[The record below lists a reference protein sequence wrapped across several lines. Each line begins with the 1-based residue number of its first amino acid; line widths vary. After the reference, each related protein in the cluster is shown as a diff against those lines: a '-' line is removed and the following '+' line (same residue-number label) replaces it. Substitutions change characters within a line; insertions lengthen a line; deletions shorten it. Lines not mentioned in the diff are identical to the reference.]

1 MAIGVDEQARHPIGE
16 AMSGG
21 DRDAREPAGGL
32 PRLMFKL
39 RSEGPGWIAKRL
51 AAEAVH
57 PTTRPGQMIHRLV
70 RRSISAASALPRRI
84 RRSRVAE
91 WPGATETLF
100 AFYDFKVGPITF
112 DCMWFLAGADLER
125 RRRGLDKVHVVIV
138 PGPHEGVRRE
148 RDDYEAVVDPANR
161 SERVQSILIPACAL
175 LPRCSGLTQ
184 ASSREEAGFL
194 RAIAARHVF
203 PSDYEPALPVYPSSR
218 PCLDAARQGE
228 GPIGTLRATPER
240 LRNVDRWLAQREIGD
255 RRLITITLRGYS
267 YMPARNSNIEA
278 WAAFARSL
286 DRGRYLAVFIPDT
299 DETIDGVP
307 AALDGFT
314 LMPEAAWSVG
324 LRMAL
329 YQRAFLNLGVNTGP
343 MGLCW
348 LNDTTRYATLK
359 MATAGVPQ
367 TTLDYF
373 RVLGF
378 EPGRSLPFAT
388 PFQQLVWEDDTQET
402 IERVFARLVS
412 DIERHEAG
420 TYIAPTQGATSLQS
434 LT

>member
-1 MAIGVDEQARHPIGE
+1 MTIRGDEQARYPVGE

-32 PRLMFKL
+32 PRLMYKL

-57 PTTRPGQMIHRLV
+57 PTTGPGQLIHRLV
-70 RRSISAASALPRRI
+70 RRGISATSALPRRI

-91 WPGATETLF
+91 WPGVTETLF
-100 AFYDFKVGPITF
+100 AFYDLKVGPITF
-112 DCMWFLAGADLER
+112 DCLWFLAGADLER
-125 RRRGLDKVHVVIV
+125 RRRGLEKVHVVIV

-161 SERVQSILIPACAL
+161 SERVQSILIQACAL
-175 LPRCSGLTQ
+175 LPSCSGLTQ
-184 ASSREEAGFL
+184 ASSRAEAAFL
-194 RAIAARHVF
+194 RAVAARHIF

-218 PCLDAARQGE
+218 LCLDAARQGE
-228 GPIGTLRATPER
+228 GPIGTLRGTPER
-240 LRNVDRWLAQREIGD
+240 LRNIDRWLAQREIGH
-255 RRLITITLRGYS
+255 RRLVTITLRGYS
-267 YMPARNSNIEA
+267 YMPARNSNIAA
-278 WAAFARSL
+278 WAAFARGL
-286 DRGRYLAVFIPDT
+286 DPRRCFVVFIPDT

-307 AALDGFT
+307 PALDGFM

-359 MATAGVPQ
+359 MAPLGVPQ

-373 RVLGF
+373 RTLGF
-378 EPGRSLPFAT
+378 EPGRSLPFAG
-388 PFQQLVWEDDTQET
+388 PFQELVWEDDTPEA
-402 IERVFARLVS
+402 IERAFARLVAG
-412 DIERHEAG
+412 IEQHEARN
-420 TYIAPTQGATSLQS
+420 
-434 LT
+434 